1 VSAAD
6 GSPGRWDEPDPDDE
20 LQRRTGRALGGVIAA
35 TFGVALHL
43 VVGLFVLSAALLA
56 PPWAVVALLVTWALL
71 LAAMLRLRLRRRS
84 PIATLLV
91 PFVMAAVLWLALTL
105 GERVLGWTA

>member
-1 VSAAD
+1 M
-6 GSPGRWDEPDPDDE
+6 
-20 LQRRTGRALGGVIAA
+20 IAA

-43 VVGLFVLSAALLA
+43 VVGLFVLSAGLVA
-56 PPWAVVALLVTWALL
+56 PPWAVVALLVVWALL
-71 LAAMLRLRLRRRS
+71 LGAMLRLRRRS